1 MTPITQTGG
10 AVAAPTRW
18 IERGGRRL
26 AYRRIG
32 AGTPLVL
39 CTRFR
44 GNLDAWDPAFLDALA
59 ARGFD
64 VITFDYS
71 GLGLSTGARS
81 YDPPV
86 LAGDALDVID
96 GLGLDRVVLGGWSLG
111 GIAAQVFLAMHPARV
126 TSLVLIGTGPPG
138 TTVVKDP
145 EPVFFETA
153 SHADNPFEDEVVLFF
168 EPASAASREAARR
181 SHDRIAARVDDLSPP
196 VPWDWAAAHLAN
208 RTPGPIFPSDAVLA
222 VLKAATV
229 PILHLGGDHD
239 ISFPVENWYALNR
252 ALPTV
257 QLVTFPRTGH
267 GPQHQHP
274 EASAAIIEAFVRTT
288 VGPATTGV

>member
-1 MTPITQTGG
+1 MSAVTTAG
-10 AVAAPTRW
+10 AAHAPTQW
-18 IERGGRRL
+18 IERNGRRL
-26 AYRRIG
+26 AYRRVG
-32 AGTPLVL
+32 AGTPLVM

-71 GLGLSTGARS
+71 GLGRSTGTRS
-81 YDPPV
+81 YDPQV
-86 LAGDALDVID
+86 LAGDALDLCD

-111 GIAAQVFLAMHPARV
+111 GVAAQVFLAMRPARV
-126 TSLVLIGTGPPG
+126 SALVLIGTGPPG
-138 TTVVKDP
+138 MSVVKDP
-145 EPVFFETA
+145 EPLFFATA
-153 SHADNPFEDEVVLFF
+153 SHAENPFDDEVILFF

-181 SHDRIAARVDDLSPP
+181 SHDGIAARVDDLSVP
-196 VPWDWAAAHLAN
+196 VPWESAAAHLAH
-208 RTPGPIFPSDAVLA
+208 RAGPIFPSEAVLA
-222 VLKAATV
+222 ALKATTV

-252 ALPTV
+252 LLPTV

-274 EASAAIIEAFVRTT
+274 EASAAIIEAFVRSS
-288 VGPATTGV
+288 GGS